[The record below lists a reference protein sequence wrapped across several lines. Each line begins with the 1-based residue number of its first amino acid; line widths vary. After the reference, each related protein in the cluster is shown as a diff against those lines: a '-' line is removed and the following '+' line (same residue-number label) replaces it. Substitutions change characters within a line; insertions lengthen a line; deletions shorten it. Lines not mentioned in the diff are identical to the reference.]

1 MHWHYVTWAAGAAT
15 MAALA
20 VACLPLIAAAVTP
33 AAAQPSPRRTD
44 SAPTVP
50 TPTAPTQAVP
60 THSMRAHA
68 VPAQAVPGR
77 AAPAAAGVLV
87 ILVVLM
93 ATELTFDGL
102 VDPPAWV
109 RAGWAIT
116 TAVAAAW
123 LAAHGRE
130 LTTPAPPTTR
140 TGGALP
146 TTGSA
151 GAASGTMHA
160 TSGAGPAT
168 SGTRLT
174 TSPADADPA
183 GPARMAD
190 PLSEQD
196 DLVQTLVMASYALQM
211 GDEPRARQAVDGALR
226 RSRATLD
233 ELMRQRGCHGL
244 VRAAP
249 AAAGRNTP
257 NLY

>member
-1 MHWHYVTWAAGAAT
+1 
-15 MAALA
+15 
-20 VACLPLIAAAVTP
+20 
-33 AAAQPSPRRTD
+33 
-44 SAPTVP
+44 

-130 LTTPAPPTTR
+130 LTTPAPPTTTR

-146 TTGSA
+146 MTGSA